1 METALLIAKTASI
14 LKTIVDLTPTVI
26 KTVEDAKPF
35 AEILYNTFK
44 NGKDVTEDQFNALE
58 AEIKR
63 LSNELQQPLPT
74 DIT

>member
-1 METALLIAKTASI
+1 METALIIAKTASI

-35 AEILYNTFK
+35 AAVLYNAFK
-44 NGKDVTEDQFNALE
+44 SGEEVTEETFSQLE

-63 LSNELQQPLPT
+63 LSGELQQPLPD